1 MKKRIFALIIAGAVV
16 LSAVSGCTDPK
27 DDSSNTTPAAVTTP
41 ADEGTQAPEEGTQAD
56 ADNTDAADTD
66 AADTDA
72 AADETTAA

>member
-16 LSAVSGCTDPK
+16 LSAVSGCTDTK

-56 ADNTDAADTD
+56 AADTAADTAD
-66 AADTDA
+66 AG
-72 AADETTAA
+72 DETTAA